1 MGMNQ
6 LYYPVARVDLGMKI
20 LVIIRNMKNISVSN
34 ISKKLLALF
43 ILATFL
49 VIPFV
54 DSIACYDCISAS
66 AGKGVGA
73 RCICPIHLN
82 TIGGVSSYDNSP
94 IFEPALSVHKTKSIA
109 FLEPVFSINK
119 PPQN

>member
-1 MGMNQ
+1 
-6 LYYPVARVDLGMKI
+6 MKI
-20 LVIIRNMKNISVSN
+20 LVIIRNMKNISVN
-34 ISKKLLALF
+34 ISKKLLTLF

-54 DSIACYDCISAS
+54 DSIACDDSISAS
-66 AGKGVGA
+66 DGKVVDA

-82 TIGGVSSYDNSP
+82 TIGDVSSYDNSP

>member
-1 MGMNQ
+1 MDMNRYITLWQ
-6 LYYPVARVDLGMKI
+6 GVDLGMKI
-20 LVIIRNMKNISVSN
+20 LVIIRNMKIFSN
-34 ISKKLLALF
+34 VIKKLLALF

-54 DSIACYDCISAS
+54 DSIACDDCISAS
-66 AGKGVGA
+66 DGKGVDA
-73 RCICPIHLN
+73 KCICPIHLN

-94 IFEPALSVHKTKSIA
+94 IFEPALLVHKTISIA

>member
-1 MGMNQ
+1 MGMNRYITLWQ
-6 LYYPVARVDLGMKI
+6 GVALGMKI
-20 LVIIRNMKNISVSN
+20 LVIIRNMKNISVN
-34 ISKKLLALF
+34 ISKKLLTLF

-54 DSIACYDCISAS
+54 DSIACDDCISAS
-66 AGKGVGA
+66 DGKGVDA

-119 PPQN
+119 PP

>member
-54 DSIACYDCISAS
+54 DSIACDGCVSS
-66 AGKGVGA
+66 FAGKHVDA
-73 RCICPIHLN
+73 KHLCPIHSD
-82 TIGGVSSYDNSP
+82 TMGGISSHDSSP
-94 IFEPALSVHKTKSIA
+94 IFKSLSSVHEVQSIA

>member
-1 MGMNQ
+1 MGRNRYITLWQ
-6 LYYPVARVDLGMKI
+6 GVDLGMKV

-34 ISKKLLALF
+34 ISKKLLTLF

-54 DSIACYDCISAS
+54 DSIACDDCMSAS
-66 AGKGVGA
+66 GKGVDA
-73 RCICPIHLN
+73 RCICPIHSN
-82 TIGGVSSYDNSP
+82 TIGGVSFYDYSP
-94 IFEPALSVHKTKSIA
+94 ILGPVSSVHKTKSIV
-109 FLEPVFSINK
+109 FLEPTFLINK